1 MEIEKI
7 LFGLIIGLLFINSAS
22 AVQVNFHEY
31 NYINISSY
39 AINGTETVSAYD
51 FMNWTENSSAIKGS
65 LVNNATTYNI
75 QIFSINTSNLTF
87 LSLKWGFG
95 IMSGGCSGSEEMNV
109 TINISVYNFTSGE
122 WETIRNLHIENLYWL
137 LCLDETET
145 INLYGGRKL
154 NNETR
159 IKVVVRI
166 DDGCTYGG
174 AFGTNICGFNS
185 GEYTTYYFDH
195 FYNDEFDRPPQ
206 FIIQPYNDSTTAY
219 SSDIKWTTDEP
230 ANYSLSWGVCPA
242 YDTYNVSNNT
252 FVLSHTQNL
261 SNLSSNT
268 NYCVNVSVWDDR
280 GLLNFSLMSFTTS
293 KLSVNITSPEN
304 RTYTDETTLPLNYT
318 IEGDKDICWYYR
330 DGTRIWLLSCQNTTL
345 YNLTFDQH
353 NVTVC
358 MNNTYGEIVCD
369 EVLFKII
376 EAAEEE
382 KERGG
387 GGGVLYQIPTPFEIV
402 VRCGDGICDIPI
414 ENEKNCPQ
422 DCSPYCLE
430 IGKVTEECLVDEKCN
445 ISVELIR
452 KYKGLVLNSF
462 VRWKAGDYKLEK
474 AIPELLTSEVVNMGS
489 VVFHNT
495 MNVDGYV
502 KVFTTCGN
510 TNKEIRKQF
519 TITVKEREE
528 KVKIPTISPTLI
540 AGIILTILALIFL
553 PRLRSGKRWK

>member
-1 MEIEKI
+1 
-7 LFGLIIGLLFINSAS
+7 
-22 AVQVNFHEY
+22 
-31 NYINISSY
+31 
-39 AINGTETVSAYD
+39 
-51 FMNWTENSSAIKGS
+51 
-65 LVNNATTYNI
+65 
-75 QIFSINTSNLTF
+75 
-87 LSLKWGFG
+87 
-95 IMSGGCSGSEEMNV
+95 
-109 TINISVYNFTSGE
+109 
-122 WETIRNLHIENLYWL
+122 
-137 LCLDETET
+137 
-145 INLYGGRKL
+145 
-154 NNETR
+154 
-159 IKVVVRI
+159 
-166 DDGCTYGG
+166 
-174 AFGTNICGFNS
+174 
-185 GEYTTYYFDH
+185 
-195 FYNDEFDRPPQ
+195 
-206 FIIQPYNDSTTAY
+206 
-219 SSDIKWTTDEP
+219 
-230 ANYSLSWGVCPA
+230 
-242 YDTYNVSNNT
+242 
-252 FVLSHTQNL
+252 
-261 SNLSSNT
+261 
-268 NYCVNVSVWDDR
+268 
-280 GLLNFSLMSFTTS
+280 
-293 KLSVNITSPEN
+293 
-304 RTYTDETTLPLNYT
+304 
-318 IEGDKDICWYYR
+318 
-330 DGTRIWLLSCQNTTL
+330 
-345 YNLTFDQH
+345 
-353 NVTVC
+353 